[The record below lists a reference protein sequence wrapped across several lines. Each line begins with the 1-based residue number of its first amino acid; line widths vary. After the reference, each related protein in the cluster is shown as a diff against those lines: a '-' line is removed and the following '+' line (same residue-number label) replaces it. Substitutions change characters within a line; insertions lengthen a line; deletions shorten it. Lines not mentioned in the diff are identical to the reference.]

1 MDDPA
6 SPWLLLFG
14 LVLLGLS
21 AFFSASETAV
31 MGTSRLRLRYLAESG
46 DRRAQLVIQKLADRP
61 RFLAAILVGNNMVNI
76 ALTSILTAVFVGW
89 WGEEGLAVAMLAC
102 TLLILMFGEILPK
115 ALAAADG
122 ENTALAMARPLGV
135 MMRLLAPIAAV
146 FHAITAL
153 VLRGMGR
160 DIRKEHPLSQE
171 ELELVVDAMEEHGV
185 LDQDEKDMIQGIIQF
200 ADTSVQEIMVPRPDM
215 LAVPDDTTVDE
226 ASQLLLS
233 GHFSR
238 LPVFQGTLDHVSG
251 FVHLKDLVRAGRPDL
266 PVGGMVR
273 PVLFIPETRRVD
285 DLFRDMRRERVHL
298 AIALDEHGST
308 SGLVTLEDLLE
319 EIVGDIRDEYDEV
332 EEAPVL
338 RVSDGVYLVSGKA
351 QLKLVCEELGV
362 SLGDDEVDTVGGLV
376 FHRLGRLPRPG
387 DTVREGD
394 ALLTV
399 EEVHGRRVTRV
410 KLELGADSPTGLG
423 TGRS

>member
-1 MDDPA
+1 
-6 SPWLLLFG
+6 
-14 LVLLGLS
+14 
-21 AFFSASETAV
+21 
-31 MGTSRLRLRYLAESG
+31 
-46 DRRAQLVIQKLADRP
+46 
-61 RFLAAILVGNNMVNI
+61 MVNI

-215 LAVPDDTTVDE
+215 LAVPDDTTVGE

>member
-1 MDDPA
+1 M
-6 SPWLLLFG
+6 G
-14 LVLLGLS
+14 L
-21 AFFSASETAV
+21 
-31 MGTSRLRLRYLAESG
+31 SRLRLRYLAETG
-46 DRRAQLVIQKLADRP
+46 DRRAQLVTHGLADRP

-76 ALTSILTAVFVGW
+76 ALTSIFTAVFVGW

-102 TLLILMFGEILPK
+102 TVLILMFGEILPK
-115 ALAAADG
+115 GLAAADG
-122 ENTALAMARPLGV
+122 ETTALAVARPLGV
-135 MMRLLAPIAAV
+135 AVRLLSPIAALFYAV
-146 FHAITAL
+146 TAL
-153 VLRGMGR
+153 VLKGLGR
-160 DIRKEHPLSQE
+160 EVRKEHPLSQE

-200 ADTSVQEIMVPRPDM
+200 ADTSVQEIMVPRPDI
-215 LAVPDDTTVDE
+215 LAVSADTLSGE
-226 ASQLLLS
+226 ATQLLLS

-251 FVHLKDLVRAGRPDL
+251 FVHLKDLVRSGRPDL

-273 PVLFIPETRRVD
+273 PVLFVPETRRVD

-308 SGLVTLEDLLE
+308 SGLLTLEDLLE

-332 EEAPVL
+332 EEPPIL
-338 RVSDGVYLVSGKA
+338 RVADGVYLVSGKA
-351 QLKLVCEELGV
+351 QLKLVCEEIGIA
-362 SLGDDEVDTVGGLV
+362 LGDDEVDTVGGLV

-387 DTVREGD
+387 DTIREGD

-399 EEVHGRRVTRV
+399 EEVHGRRVASV
-410 KLELGADSPTGLG
+410 KLELGTPGQAGLAAV
-423 TGRS
+423 RA

>member
-31 MGTSRLRLRYLAESG
+31 MGTSRLRLRYLAETG
-46 DRRAQLVIQKLADRP
+46 NRRAQLVSQKLADRP

-200 ADTSVQEIMVPRPDM
+200 ADTSVQEIMVPRPDI
-215 LAVPDDTTVDE
+215 LAVPAETTVGE

>member
-215 LAVPDDTTVDE
+215 LAVPDDTTVGE